1 MAELGSLYE
10 EKVTLPT
17 DSFEVTSK
25 ATKKSKKAKS
35 KKPFTDFKTGP
46 KSGPAN
52 ASNFK
57 EALIDPETATENN
70 YFQPKKF
77 SQNCE
82 KMEVETINNFMNKSI
97 FDKLYEDVMNE
108 RLDDVESQDA
118 DALGL
123 PGEDKAEG
131 GDDEVTITLDKET
144 AKKLHEVLMAVL
156 ESDETP
162 ADETPASDEPV
173 MDGSEDAEE
182 EDDEDTVDEATE
194 LTALPDSKGAS
205 LQSKTNKVGDV
216 TSRLVSKGTGDGKV
230 SAEVDGDGKPLADS
244 KGKSLEGAKKS
255 NKVPSETSKVGA
267 YLAGLKK

>member
-17 DSFEVTSK
+17 DSFEVASK
-25 ATKKSKKAKS
+25 ATNKSKKAKS

-108 RLDDVESQDA
+108 RLDDVETQDA

-123 PGEDKAEG
+123 PGEDKAD
-131 GDDEVTITLDKET
+131 GDEEVTITLDKET
-144 AKKLHEVLMAVL
+144 AKKLHEVLAAVI
-156 ESDETP
+156 SVDETP
-162 ADETPASDEPV
+162 ADDASVDEEPV
-173 MDGSEDAEE
+173 VDGSEDAEE
-182 EDDEDTVDEATE
+182 EDEDEDTVDEATE
-194 LTALPDSKGAS
+194 LTALPNSKGTS
-205 LQSKTNKVGDV
+205 LQSKSNKVGDV
-216 TSRLVSKGTGDGKV
+216 TSRLVSKGHGDGKV
-230 SAEVDGDGKPLADS
+230 TAEVDGDGKPLADS
-244 KGKSLEGAKKS
+244 KGKSLEGKKS
-255 NKVPSETSKVGA
+255 NKVDSETSKVGA
-267 YLAGLKK
+267 YLASLKK